1 MNVKIYSTLSEVAKC
16 LLKEWLFFI
25 SLFLL
30 LFSSFYLKRVPKFSE
45 DEIKTLFTLWVFL
58 SLLEA
63 LREERVFRFVVSRF
77 LSGKYAIAKLVAAA
91 GILSVF
97 ITNDVAL
104 FVTVPLTLLI
114 NSRFIG
120 EAVILEALVV
130 NGLSSI
136 SPIGNPQN
144 IYIFYHYSPGIP
156 DFVKTV
162 FPLGVFVF
170 FFVLLRAFFLKSET
184 VERVRFKVGRGAPL
198 FLALFLLFV
207 LCAVGFLPLYLGVLV
222 VAAVFFFHREA
233 LFKVDYFL
241 LGTFFCFFGFTDNLS
256 AYLKVGELSGQKL
269 FWISAALSQFMSNVP
284 SALLLSDFTSDWKSL
299 LWGVSVGGFGTLVAS
314 MVNLIA
320 YRLYVNGA
328 EEPDRNFLLKF
339 HIYGFAFF
347 VLGAL
352 LYLILFR

>member
-162 FPLGVFVF
+162 FLW
-170 FFVLLRAFFLKSET
+170 EY
-184 VERVRFKVGRGAPL
+184 
-198 FLALFLLFV
+198 
-207 LCAVGFLPLYLGVLV
+207 LY
-222 VAAVFFFHREA
+222 FS
-233 LFKVDYFL
+233 
-241 LGTFFCFFGFTDNLS
+241 LS
-256 AYLKVGELSGQKL
+256 
-269 FWISAALSQFMSNVP
+269 F
-284 SALLLSDFTSDWKSL
+284 
-299 LWGVSVGGFGTLVAS
+299 
-314 MVNLIA
+314 
-320 YRLYVNGA
+320 
-328 EEPDRNFLLKF
+328 
-339 HIYGFAFF
+339 
-347 VLGAL
+347 
-352 LYLILFR
+352 

>member
-1 MNVKIYSTLSEVAKC
+1 MNVKIYSTLSAVAKY
-16 LLKEWLFFI
+16 LLKEWLFFV

-30 LFSSFYLKRVPKFSE
+30 LFSSLYLKRIPHFSG

-77 LSGKYAIAKLVAAA
+77 LSGKYAIPKLVAAA

-104 FVTVPLTLLI
+104 FVTVPLTLFV

-130 NGLSSI
+130 NGLSSV

-144 IYIFYHYSPGIP
+144 IYIFYHYSPGILN
-156 DFVKTV
+156 FVKTV
-162 FPLGVFVF
+162 LPLGVFVF
-170 FFVLLRAFFLKSET
+170 LFVLLRAFFLESET
-184 VERVRFKVGRGAPL
+184 VERVRFEVGRGAPL
-198 FLALFLLFV
+198 FLALFFLFV
-207 LCAVGFLPLYLGVLV
+207 LCAVGFLPLYLGVFV

-256 AYLKVGELSGQKL
+256 SYLKVGELSGEKL
-269 FWISAALSQFMSNVP
+269 FWVSAILSQFMSNVP

-299 LWGVSVGGFGTLVAS
+299 LWGVSVGGFGTLIAS
-314 MVNLIA
+314 MANLIA
-320 YRLYVNGA
+320 YRLYAREIDNQ
-328 EEPDRNFLLKF
+328 DRAIIAKF
-339 HIYGFAFF
+339 HLYGFLAFLTG
-347 VLGAL
+347 VLTY
-352 LYLILFR
+352 YLFAT